1 MNPQICHVGTRARGF
16 TLVELMIA
24 LVVGLLLLA
33 GVLQVLLGNRTSFE
47 AQRARSN
54 LQENARLVTF
64 VLDNTVAHAGHHT
77 ELAPSA
83 YSGLFTAS
91 SVSGS
96 PTFASEAVVAGIY
109 NENGNDAVRIRFQAE
124 GGLHD
129 CRGTRIGLPDAPA
142 IADFEL
148 YVSNGALLCRI
159 IGGGSPQ
166 PLVENVERFKVRY
179 GVDRDNDL
187 GVDTYVSN
195 LSAAD
200 STNVL
205 SVRVQLLLKSP
216 EDRLLDSVDGE
227 GDRAFHF
234 SDRSAPY
241 TPTGKNKRLAH
252 LMVDRTIVL
261 RNVVYEVE
269 RRRDAG

>member
-1 MNPQICHVGTRARGF
+1 MTPRTCPAYGRARGF
-16 TLVELMIA
+16 TLVELMVA

-33 GVLQVLLGNRTSFE
+33 GVLQVLLGNRSSFE
-47 AQRARSN
+47 AQRARSG
-54 LQENARLVTF
+54 LQENARLVSF

-83 YSGLFTAS
+83 YAGLFAAS
-91 SVSGS
+91 SVGGS
-96 PTFASEAVVAGIY
+96 PTFASEAVVAGTY

-129 CRGTRIGLPDAPA
+129 CRGSRIGRVNAPD

-159 IGGGSPQ
+159 IGSGSPQ

-179 GVDRDNDL
+179 GVDRDSDL
-187 GVDTYVSN
+187 GVDTYVSD
-195 LSAAD
+195 LGAAD

-205 SVRVQLLLKSP
+205 SIRVQLLLKSS
-216 EDRLLDSVDGE
+216 EDQLLDSIDGE
-227 GDRAFHF
+227 GDRSFHF
-234 SDRSAPY
+234 SDRSPPY
-241 TPTGKNKRLAH
+241 QPSGKDRRLAH
-252 LMVDRTIVL
+252 LLVDRTIVL
-261 RNVVYEVE
+261 RNVIYEVE